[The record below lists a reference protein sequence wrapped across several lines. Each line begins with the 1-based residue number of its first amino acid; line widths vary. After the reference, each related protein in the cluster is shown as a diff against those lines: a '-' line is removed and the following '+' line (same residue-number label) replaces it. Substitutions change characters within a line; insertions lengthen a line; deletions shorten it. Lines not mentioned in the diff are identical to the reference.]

1 MIISSEDVL
10 EGMITAVRSHIGEEL
25 SLMPSAPNTT
35 PLRSVIKDIQSADRP
50 PYPYIVV
57 SIVSNAKQGGAW
69 LRNKIADD
77 QDRVTYIAEQDV
89 SLRVT
94 CYGDQ
99 ATTILSKLRMYVL
112 DDGMRS
118 DMSQLAGA
126 VFQDYTDIIREPMYL
141 STDFVNTA
149 SMVASFTAVS
159 TWQPPTAGIIERV
172 TGEGRYLDYEG
183 DENPIIVTFD
193 EPS

>member
-1 MIISSEDVL
+1 MRATLNKGVLGYAISED
-10 EGMITAVRSHIGEEL
+10 
-25 SLMPSAPNTT
+25 N
-35 PLRSVIKDIQSADRP
+35 
-50 PYPYIVV
+50 VV
-57 SIVSNAKQGGAW
+57 YK
-69 LRNKIADD
+69 
-77 QDRVTYIAEQDV
+77 AEQ
-89 SLRVT
+89 SINLRVT

-99 ATTILSKLRMYVL
+99 ATTILTKLRMYAL
-112 DDGMRS
+112 DDGLRA
-118 DMSQLAGA
+118 DIDQLTGA

-159 TWQPPTAGIIERV
+159 TWQPPSTGIIERV
-172 TGEGRYLDYEG
+172 TGECRYLDYEG